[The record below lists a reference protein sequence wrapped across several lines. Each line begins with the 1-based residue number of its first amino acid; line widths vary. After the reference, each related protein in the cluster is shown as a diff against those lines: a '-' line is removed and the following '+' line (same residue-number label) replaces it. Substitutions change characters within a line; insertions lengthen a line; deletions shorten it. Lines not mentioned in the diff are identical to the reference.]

1 MLYQL
6 SYLATRWER
15 VEPTNCTGSLDLSA
29 SVRGRAA
36 WHNWSMLRMSRWLWS
51 IVAIVALTAG
61 CTETPANPS
70 NGASYSQTDLTVGT
84 GAEAGNT
91 GQVTVNYT
99 GWLYDPT
106 KTDSKGLPFDTSI
119 GRTPFVFVLG
129 TGDVIKGWEQGIPG
143 MKSGGVRR
151 LVIPPVL
158 AYGSVR
164 SGPIP
169 PNTTIVFDI
178 ELVSVP

>member
-1 MLYQL
+1 M
-6 SYLATRWER
+6 
-15 VEPTNCTGSLDLSA
+15 SA
-29 SVRGRAA
+29 WR
-36 WHNWSMLRMSRWLWS
+36 WS
-51 IVAIVALTAG
+51 IVAIVALASG

-70 NGASYSQTDLTVGT
+70 NGASYNQTDLRVGT
-84 GAEAGNT
+84 GAEAGTT

-106 KTDSKGLPFDTSI
+106 KPDSKGLQFDTSI
-119 GRTPFVFVLG
+119 GKQPFVFVLG
-129 TGDVIKGWEQGIPG
+129 TGAVIKGWEQGVPG

-151 LVIPPVL
+151 LIVPPAL
-158 AYGSVR
+158 AYGSIR

-169 PNTTIVFDI
+169 ANTTIVFDI